1 MELREPT
8 EPAPTTLSWRIRPAL
23 VSLKV
28 AGTVGF
34 LLLALAVVG
43 DATKVFAALLGAA
56 VVGALAV
63 RDLLAPVRLAA
74 DPDGVTVVTGFAS
87 RLRLPW
93 SRIERVRVDERERLG
108 LKSRLLEIDAGDSIH
123 LFSTYELN
131 AEVDDVLDDLERIRG

>member
-1 MELREPT
+1 V
-8 EPAPTTLSWRIRPAL
+8 I
-23 VSLKV
+23 
-28 AGTVGF
+28 
-34 LLLALAVVG
+34 G
-43 DATKVFAALLGAA
+43 DRTKVFAALVGAA
-56 VVGALAV
+56 VAGTLAL

-108 LKSRLLEIDAGDSIH
+108 LKSRLLEIDAGSSIH

-131 AEVDDVLDDLERIRG
+131 AEVEEVAQELERIRP

>member
-1 MELREPT
+1 MELRDPT
-8 EPAPTTLSWRIRPAL
+8 EPSPTARSWRVRPAL
-23 VSLKV
+23 VSLKL
-28 AGTVGF
+28 AGTVVF
-34 LLLALAVVG
+34 LLAALAVIG
-43 DATKVFAALLGAA
+43 DRTKVFAALVGAA
-56 VVGALAV
+56 VAGTLAL

-108 LKSRLLEIDAGDSIH
+108 LKSRLLEIDAGSSIH

-131 AEVDDVLDDLERIRG
+131 AEVEEVAQELERIRP